1 VSIKSNLGL
10 NMNRRFIAGLETE
23 RPAKRPVCAAQ
34 VKFTHKTDQNI
45 ANVASGA
52 VQ

>member
-1 VSIKSNLGL
+1 MGL
-10 NMNRRFIAGLETE
+10 NMNRRFISGLEIE
-23 RPAKRPVCAAQ
+23 RPAKRVMCAAQ